1 MKYLWLCWR
10 NLKRHPLR
18 NALTVGALAI
28 ALFCFALLR
37 SLLAAFYAPTAA
49 PATARR
55 LWIRSAVSLAQPL
68 PVGIEPKLAGVEG
81 IETLAKVSWFGG
93 VYKNDPKLF
102 FANFAVDAGKLEK
115 IWTEY
120 QFPPDALAGFKAKKT
135 AALIGPGLLKE
146 QYGMKVGDTITLTG
160 TYYPVNPELQIV
172 GVYGMAA
179 KGVPDNTLFFH
190 HDYFADLQPEFGRVG
205 TFVVIATPTANPGDV
220 GKRIDALTRNTPAE
234 TKSETEREFQRG
246 FIEMM
251 GNLALII
258 NSIVSAILVA
268 MLFVAATTVAMSARE
283 RVSEI
288 AVLKTLGFSAGAILG
303 LILTEALLLAF
314 TAAFAGLG
322 LAAFLMKELREHDT
336 SGFFI
341 GLEMRWPVMLMTI
354 GAGALIG
361 AIAGGLP
368 AWSASRTKIVDGLRV
383 LN

>member
-37 SLLAAFYAPTAA
+37 SLLAAFYAPTAS

-68 PVGIEPKLAGVEG
+68 PVGIEAKIAGVEG
-81 IETLAKVSWFGG
+81 VETLAKVSWFGG

-102 FANFAVDAGKLEK
+102 FAQFAIDADKTEK

-120 QFPPDALAGFKAKKT
+120 RFSPELLAAFKGKKT
-135 AALIGPGLLKE
+135 AAIVGSGLLKP
-146 QYGMKVGDTITLTG
+146 QYGMRIGDTITLTG
-160 TYYPVNPELQIV
+160 TYYPVNPELQVV
-172 GVYGMAA
+172 GVYETPPGT
-179 KGVPDNTLFFH
+179 PDNTLFFH

-205 TFVVIATPTANPGDV
+205 TFVVISAPGRDPGAV
-220 GKRIDALTRNTPAE
+220 GKAVDAIFRNTPSE

-258 NSIVSAILVA
+258 NSIVSAILIA

-288 AVLKTLGFSAGAILG
+288 AVLKTLGFSPGAILG

-314 TAAFAGLG
+314 SAALAGLA
-322 LAAFLMKELREHDT
+322 LAAFLMKGLREHDT
-336 SGFFI
+336 SGFFA
-341 GLEMRWPVMLMTI
+341 GLSLSPLVIALTL

-361 AIAGGLP
+361 LIAGGFP
-368 AWSASRTKIVDGLRV
+368 AWNASRTRIVDGLRI